1 MREETLSA
9 SLRGH
14 GPNAREG
21 GDDDLE
27 RIRGAERGD
36 ELLAEFRAKQNE
48 TGASPGSRRR
58 RGDRSR

>member
-1 MREETLSA
+1 M
-9 SLRGH
+9 RGH